1 MLAQNCEN
9 HYKKSCIKLSCIR
22 NSQKIFSNCFQ
33 FAMKSKR
40 DWRFYYISFWIRH
53 PLWVF
58 WTEIPILSIKLF
70 MHLTLKETKLK
81 LKLQRQIKRF
91 TNIFTSGLF

>member
-1 MLAQNCEN
+1 MLDQICGNQF
-9 HYKKSCIKLSCIR
+9 KKSCIKLSLVR
-22 NSQKIFSNCFQ
+22 FSQKKISNCFQ

-40 DWRFYYISFWIRH
+40 DWRFYYISFGIRH

-70 MHLTLKETKLK
+70 MHLILKETKLK
-81 LKLQRQIKRF
+81 LKLQ
-91 TNIFTSGLF
+91 S